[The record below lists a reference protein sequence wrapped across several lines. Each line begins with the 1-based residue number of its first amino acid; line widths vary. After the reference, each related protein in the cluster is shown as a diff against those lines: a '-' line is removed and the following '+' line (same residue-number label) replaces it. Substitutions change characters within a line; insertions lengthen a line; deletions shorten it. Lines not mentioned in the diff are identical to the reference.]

1 MDNVVPLN
9 RMDHLVRPL
18 LSQAKTD
25 SICQQLSAADLPW
38 LDGKLTAG
46 EQAASVKK
54 NHQLDP
60 ESPLAIQVA
69 NTVSEALK
77 GDALIRSFALI
88 RKVHSVLISCS
99 ASGDGY
105 GWHVDN
111 PFSRYGRR
119 DLSFTVFLSDQS
131 SYQGGILQLQTG
143 QNGEDFR
150 CSAGEVVVYP
160 SSCLHCVSPVTEG
173 TRYACVGWIES
184 YVKSA
189 EDRALLFSL
198 DAGAR
203 GLLAKHGRSD
213 ELDLLFQ
220 AYSNAVRRLSN

>member
-1 MDNVVPLN
+1 
-9 RMDHLVRPL
+9 MDHLVRPL
-18 LSQAKTD
+18 LSQADVD
-25 SICQQLSAADLPW
+25 SIHQQLSAADLPW
-38 LDGKLTAG
+38 LDGRLTAG

-60 ESPLAIQVA
+60 ESPLAIQV
-69 NTVSEALK
+69 TKSVSKALK
-77 GDALIRSFALI
+77 ADPLIKSFALI
-88 RKVHSVLISCS
+88 RKVHSVLISRC
-99 ASGDGY
+99 APGDGY

-119 DLSFTVFLSDQS
+119 DLSFTVFLSEPS
-131 SYQGGILQLQTG
+131 SYQGGVLQLQTG
-143 QNGEDFR
+143 QHGEEFR

-160 SSCLHCVSPVTEG
+160 SSLLHCVAPVMQG

-189 EDRALLFSL
+189 EDRSLLFNL

-213 ELDLLFQ
+213 ELDLIFQ
-220 AYSNAVRRLSN
+220 AYSNAVRRLSD

>member
-1 MDNVVPLN
+1 ML
-9 RMDHLVRPL
+9 MEHLVRPL
-18 LSQAKTD
+18 LAQDEID
-25 SICQQLSAADLPW
+25 SIVQQLSAPDLRW
-38 LDGKLTAG
+38 RDGRLTAG

-60 ESPLAIQVA
+60 ASPLANQVV
-69 NTVSEALK
+69 NKVSQALAA
-77 GDALIRSFALI
+77 DPLIKSFALI
-88 RKVHSVLISCS
+88 RKVHSVLISRC

-119 DLSFTVFLSDQS
+119 DLSFTVFLSEAS
-131 SYQGGILQLQTG
+131 SYQGGVLQLQTG
-143 QNGEDFR
+143 QNSETFR

-160 SSCLHCVSPVTEG
+160 SSLLHCVSPVTQG

-184 YVKSA
+184 YVKSV
-189 EDRALLFSL
+189 EDRSLLFNL

-203 GLLAKHGRSD
+203 GLMAKHGRSD
-213 ELDLLFQ
+213 ELDLIFQ
-220 AYSNAVRRLSN
+220 AYSNAVRRLSD

>member
-1 MDNVVPLN
+1 ME
-9 RMDHLVRPL
+9 HLVCPL
-18 LSQAKTD
+18 LSKD
-25 SICQQLSAADLPW
+25 EIESIHQHLSGPELPW
-38 LDGKLTAG
+38 RDGRLTAG

-60 ESPLAIQVA
+60 DSPVAIHVA
-69 NTVSEALK
+69 SKVADALK
-77 GDALIRSFALI
+77 ADPLIKSFALI
-88 RKVHSVLISCS
+88 RKVHSVLISRCG
-99 ASGDGY
+99 SGDGY

-119 DLSFTVFLSDQS
+119 DLSFTVFLSEKS
-131 SYQGGILQLQTG
+131 TYQGGVLQLQTG
-143 QNGEDFR
+143 QNGDDFR
-150 CSAGEVVVYP
+150 CSSGEVVVYP
-160 SSCLHCVSPVTEG
+160 SSLLHCVTPVTEG

-213 ELDLLFQ
+213 ELDLIFQ
-220 AYSNAVRRLSN
+220 TYANAVRRLSD

>member
-1 MDNVVPLN
+1 M

-18 LSQAKTD
+18 LAQDEID
-25 SICQQLSAADLPW
+25 SIDKQLSAPDLPW
-38 LDGKLTAG
+38 RDGRLTAG

-60 ESPLAIQVA
+60 DSPVAIHVA
-69 NTVSEALK
+69 SQVSEALNA
-77 GDALIRSFALI
+77 DPLIKSFALI
-88 RKVHSVLISCS
+88 RKVHSVLISRCCS
-99 ASGDGY
+99 GEGY

-119 DLSFTVFLSDQS
+119 DLSFTVFLSETS
-131 SYQGGILQLQTG
+131 TYQGGVLQLQTG
-143 QNGEDFR
+143 QNGDDFR
-150 CSAGEVVVYP
+150 CSAGEVIVYP
-160 SSCLHCVSPVTEG
+160 SSLLHCVTPVTEG

-184 YVKSA
+184 YVKSV
-189 EDRALLFSL
+189 EDRALLFNL

-213 ELDLLFQ
+213 ELDLIFQ
-220 AYSNAVRRLSN
+220 TYSNAVRRLSD